1 MSLEVRADFLFGWYQ
16 GHSRAGELE
25 DVPSLERL
33 HAALLAGACSL
44 ERQEGKHPDEGID
57 SLDKDLLRGLRL
69 ILLTQFC
76 CRRQCLSSPELLRFA
91 TKVVSKRELMP
102 RKRNALLQPVR
113 FSTVPSAGIGT
124 LCPPMLSCDAWV
136 ILRMKSPIWANRK
149 AA

>member
-16 GHSRAGELE
+16 GYSRAGELE

-57 SLDKDLLRGLRL
+57 SLDKDLFAWLEAHSPDA
-69 ILLTQFC
+69 ILL
-76 CRRQCLSSPELLRFA
+76 PEA
-91 TKVVSKRELMP
+91 MP
-102 RKRNALLQPVR
+102 QQSRAVAFRNKGGLKKGADAPKRNALLQPVR

>member
-57 SLDKDLLRGLRL
+57 SLDKDLFAWLEAHSPDA
-69 ILLTQFC
+69 ILL
-76 CRRQCLSSPELLRFA
+76 PEA
-91 TKVVSKRELMP
+91 MP
-102 RKRNALLQPVR
+102 QQSRAVAFRNKGGLKKG
-113 FSTVPSAGIGT
+113 S
-124 LCPPMLSCDAWV
+124 
-136 ILRMKSPIWANRK
+136 
-149 AA
+149 